1 MCIRDRTVDNSRS
14 TVGMTIRVRIRINKA
29 KAYDKTTYIGPG
41 ESKTLTLLSGIPS
54 ATYKLRFIIK
64 DDLSGQ
70 KTKGGVKKVLDCV
83 DDPSPTTTTTLP
95 GPPTINPSVSNTR
108 NECSGGAKLTHFHM
122 ANSESSNANAY
133 FLAEYSLDGGE
144 SWSTL
149 VSNQSVAPGS
159 SEMASVNV
167 PSGQNVRW
175 RYKTSTTSNS
185 FSGGWKRWGP
195 DFTVD
200 CPTTTTTDPT
210 TNTTI
215 DPSTTTT
222 LPDGTTTTTL
232 PGSSTTT
239 TTVPGPIDPEILLP
253 DPDPEEVCNP
263 TSFQELLECIVDP
276 TDPDP
281 TDPLVDDFCEDMIL
295 EEGDICEAPL
305 TDEDG
310 NDFLEWDDG
319 DEDIYFTDGSYNVTY
334 IYREDSISLAATGI
348 NLDYIV
354 LSGSVF
360 LVGGVILFT
369 SSRKRKLMESEISL
383 EDIYKHAFKLK
394 TKIEK
399 LIQEKVE
406 ISIDINKFA
415 PYAKS
420 FTTYQS
426 EIQALDSELQYTLV
440 AIENI
445 KSICKEENTELTKE
459 ILEERLGLISN
470 NFQII
475 YSGNELDAKIAE
487 KKVFSPKKDT
497 KKIKRKFFDRKKLKR
512 PALGF
517 AVLSIITGMGLG
529 IYATQQMF
537 LSNVQQDNAQAYLEQ
552 IYLGEEINDVNSSA
566 IFSNPLRFFQSDN
579 PVFETLQD
587 FTVIDQSAK
596 IEEFQP
602 EIFGILEIPD
612 INVNQYVVSGTDELS
627 LQFGPG
633 HYLGTKLPGSG
644 GNVGIAGHRTTYG
657 APFSRLDLVEVGDQ
671 IYLTFGSNKYHY
683 IVDDIEIVDAIT
695 GDYVLFN
702 RGDDR
707 LTLTTCHPR
716 YSARQRLVVSGI
728 LTRIES
734 GN

>member
-1 MCIRDRTVDNSRS
+1 MECNDDGTATIGLTVDNSQS

-70 KTKGGVKKVLDCV
+70 KTRGGVKKVLDCV

-95 GPPTINPSVSNTR
+95 VPPTINPSVSNTR
-108 NECSGGAKLTHFHM
+108 NECLGGAKLTHFHM

-445 KSICKEENTELTKE
+445 KSICEEENTELTKE

-657 APFSRLDLVEVGDQ
+657 APFSRLDLVEVGDE

-707 LTLTTCHPR
+707 LTSVSYTHLTLPTIC
-716 YSARQRLVVSGI
+716 SV
-728 LTRIES
+728 
-734 GN
+734 

>member
-1 MCIRDRTVDNSRS
+1 
-14 TVGMTIRVRIRINKA
+14 
-29 KAYDKTTYIGPG
+29 
-41 ESKTLTLLSGIPS
+41 
-54 ATYKLRFIIK
+54 
-64 DDLSGQ
+64 
-70 KTKGGVKKVLDCV
+70 
-83 DDPSPTTTTTLP
+83 
-95 GPPTINPSVSNTR
+95 
-108 NECSGGAKLTHFHM
+108 M
-122 ANSESSNANAY
+122 ANSDSSNANAY

-144 SWSTL
+144 NWSTL

-159 SEMASVNV
+159 SERGSVNV

-195 DFTVD
+195 SFTVD

-210 TNTTI
+210 I
-215 DPSTTTT
+215 TTTT
-222 LPDGTTTTTL
+222 DPTDPD
-232 PGSSTTT
+232 
-239 TTVPGPIDPEILLP
+239 PGPIDPTDP
-253 DPDPEEVCNP
+253 DPINPTDPAPEEVCNP
-263 TSFQELLECIVDP
+263 TNLQELLECIVDP

-295 EEGDICEAPL
+295 EEDDICEAPL
-305 TDEDG
+305 TDETG
-310 NDFLEWDDG
+310 NDFLEWDD
-319 DEDIYFTDGSYNVTY
+319 DDDIYFTDGSYNVTY
-334 IYREDSISLAATGI
+334 IYREDSIALAATGI

-354 LSGSVF
+354 ISGSVF

-445 KSICKEENTELTKE
+445 KSICEEENTELTKE

-475 YSGNELDAKIAE
+475 YSGNKLDAKIPE

-517 AVLSIITGMGLG
+517 AVLSIITGMGFG

-552 IYLGEEINDVNSSA
+552 IYLGEEIKDVDPPA
-566 IFSNPLRFFQSDN
+566 IFSNPLRLFQSDV

-596 IEEFQP
+596 IKEFQP

-612 INVNQYVVSGTDELS
+612 INVNQYVVSGTDELN

-657 APFSRLDLVEVGDQ
+657 APFSRLDLVEIGDE
-671 IYLTFGSNKYHY
+671 IYLTYGSNKYYY
-683 IVDDIEIVDAIT
+683 IVDDIEVVDANT

>member
-1 MCIRDRTVDNSRS
+1 M
-14 TVGMTIRVRIRINKA
+14 RIRINKA
-29 KAYDKTTYIGPG
+29 KVVDQTFSIAAG
-41 ESKTLTLLSGIPS
+41 ETRDLTTLLSVPNGS
-54 ATYKLRFIIK
+54 TYKLRFIIK
-64 DDLSGQ
+64 DDLSGR
-70 KTKGGVKKVLDCV
+70 KTKGGTKKVLDCI

-95 GPPTINPSVSNTR
+95 GLPTINPSVSNTR
-108 NECSGGAKLTHFHM
+108 EECSGGAKLIHFNM
-122 ANSESSNANAY
+122 ANSDSSNANAY
-133 FLAEYSLDGGE
+133 FLTEYSLDGGE
-144 SWSTL
+144 NWSTL

-159 SEMASVNV
+159 SERGSVNV

-195 DFTVD
+195 SFTVD

-210 TNTTI
+210 TNTTT
-215 DPSTTTT
+215 DPTTNTTTDPTITTTT
-222 LPDGTTTTTL
+222 DPTDPD
-232 PGSSTTT
+232 
-239 TTVPGPIDPEILLP
+239 PGPIDPTDPGPIDP
-253 DPDPEEVCNP
+253 TDPGPIDPTDPDPINPTDPDPEELCNP
-263 TSFQELLECIVDP
+263 TNIQELLECIVDPTDPDP

-295 EEGDICEAPL
+295 EEDDICEAPL
-305 TDEDG
+305 TDETG
-310 NDFLEWDDG
+310 NDFLEWDD
-319 DEDIYFTDGSYNVTY
+319 DDDIYFTDGSYNVTY
-334 IYREDSISLAATGI
+334 IYREDSIALAATGI

-445 KSICKEENTELTKE
+445 KSICEEENTELTKE

-475 YSGNELDAKIAE
+475 YSGNKLDAKIAE

-517 AVLSIITGMGLG
+517 AVLSIITGMGFG

-552 IYLGEEINDVNSSA
+552 IYLGEEIKDVDPPA
-566 IFSNPLRFFQSDN
+566 IFSNPLRLFQSDI

-602 EIFGILEIPD
+602 EIFGLLEIPD

-657 APFSRLDLVEVGDQ
+657 APFSRLDLVEIGDE
-671 IYLTFGSNKYHY
+671 IHLTFGSNKFHY
-683 IVDDIEIVDAIT
+683 IVDDIEVVDADT

>member
-1 MCIRDRTVDNSRS
+1 M
-14 TVGMTIRVRIRINKA
+14 
-29 KAYDKTTYIGPG
+29 
-41 ESKTLTLLSGIPS
+41 
-54 ATYKLRFIIK
+54 
-64 DDLSGQ
+64 
-70 KTKGGVKKVLDCV
+70 
-83 DDPSPTTTTTLP
+83 
-95 GPPTINPSVSNTR
+95 
-108 NECSGGAKLTHFHM
+108 
-122 ANSESSNANAY
+122 
-133 FLAEYSLDGGE
+133 
-144 SWSTL
+144 
-149 VSNQSVAPGS
+149 
-159 SEMASVNV
+159 
-167 PSGQNVRW
+167 
-175 RYKTSTTSNS
+175 
-185 FSGGWKRWGP
+185 
-195 DFTVD
+195 
-200 CPTTTTTDPT
+200 
-210 TNTTI
+210 
-215 DPSTTTT
+215 
-222 LPDGTTTTTL
+222 
-232 PGSSTTT
+232 
-239 TTVPGPIDPEILLP
+239 
-253 DPDPEEVCNP
+253 
-263 TSFQELLECIVDP
+263 
-276 TDPDP
+276 
-281 TDPLVDDFCEDMIL
+281 DDFCEDMIL
-295 EEGDICEAPL
+295 EEDDICEAPL
-305 TDEDG
+305 TDETG
-310 NDFLEWDDG
+310 NDFLEWDD
-319 DEDIYFTDGSYNVTY
+319 DDDIYFTDGSYNVTY
-334 IYREDSISLAATGI
+334 IYREDSIALAATGI

-354 LSGSVF
+354 ISGSVF

-445 KSICKEENTELTKE
+445 KSICEEENTELTKE

-475 YSGNELDAKIAE
+475 YSGNKLDAKIPE

-517 AVLSIITGMGLG
+517 AVLSIITGMGFG

-552 IYLGEEINDVNSSA
+552 IYLGEEIKDVDPPA
-566 IFSNPLRFFQSDN
+566 IFSNPLRLFQSDV

-596 IEEFQP
+596 IKEFQP

-612 INVNQYVVSGTDELS
+612 INVNQYVVSGTDELN

-657 APFSRLDLVEVGDQ
+657 APFSRLDLVEIGDE
-671 IYLTFGSNKYHY
+671 IYLTYGSNKYYY
-683 IVDDIEIVDAIT
+683 IVDDIEVVDANT

>member
-1 MCIRDRTVDNSRS
+1 MCIRDRFKPFITNIMECNDDGTATIGLTVDNSQS

-108 NECSGGAKLTHFHM
+108 NECLGGAKLTHFHM

-215 DPSTTTT
+215 DPTTTTT

-263 TSFQELLECIVDP
+263 TSLQELLECIVDPTDPDPTDPDPTDPDP

-445 KSICKEENTELTKE
+445 KSICEEENTELTKE

-475 YSGNELDAKIAE
+475 YSGNELDAKIGE
-487 KKVFSPKKDT
+487 KKVFSPKKET

-517 AVLSIITGMGLG
+517 AVLSIITGMGFG

-552 IYLGEEINDVNSSA
+552 IYLGEEIKDVDPPA
-566 IFSNPLRFFQSDN
+566 IFSNPLRLFQSDI

-602 EIFGILEIPD
+602 EIFGLLEIPG
-612 INVNQYVVSGTDELS
+612 INVNQYVVSGTDELN

-657 APFSRLDLVEVGDQ
+657 APFSRLDLVEIGDE
-671 IYLTFGSNKYHY
+671 IYLTYGSNKYHY
-683 IVDDIEIVDAIT
+683 IVDDLSLIHI
-695 GDYVLFN
+695 
-702 RGDDR
+702 
-707 LTLTTCHPR
+707 
-716 YSARQRLVVSGI
+716 
-728 LTRIES
+728 
-734 GN
+734 

>member
-1 MCIRDRTVDNSRS
+1 
-14 TVGMTIRVRIRINKA
+14 
-29 KAYDKTTYIGPG
+29 
-41 ESKTLTLLSGIPS
+41 
-54 ATYKLRFIIK
+54 
-64 DDLSGQ
+64 
-70 KTKGGVKKVLDCV
+70 
-83 DDPSPTTTTTLP
+83 
-95 GPPTINPSVSNTR
+95 
-108 NECSGGAKLTHFHM
+108 M
-122 ANSESSNANAY
+122 ANSDSSNANAY
-133 FLAEYSLDGGE
+133 FLAEYSLDGGKN
-144 SWSTL
+144 WSTL
-149 VSNQSVAPGS
+149 VSNRSVPPGS
-159 SEMASVNV
+159 SERGSVNV

-195 DFTVD
+195 SFTVD
-200 CPTTTTTDPT
+200 CPTTTTTTGPTPT
-210 TNTTI
+210 TTI
-215 DPSTTTT
+215 GPV
-222 LPDGTTTTTL
+222 
-232 PGSSTTT
+232 STTT
-239 TTVPGPIDPEILLP
+239 TTIPTNPTDPEVCLLSRVSIFNLQNLLDCIDNNKP
-253 DPDPEEVCNP
+253 DPTDPDPTDPDP
-263 TSFQELLECIVDP
+263 TDPDP

-295 EEGDICEAPL
+295 EEDDICEAPL
-305 TDEDG
+305 TDESG
-310 NDFLEWDDG
+310 NDFLEWDD
-319 DEDIYFTDGSYNVTY
+319 DDDIYFTDGSYNVTY
-334 IYREDSISLAATGI
+334 IYREDSIALAATGI

-354 LSGSVF
+354 ISGSVF

-445 KSICKEENTELTKE
+445 KSICEEENTELTKE

-517 AVLSIITGMGLG
+517 AVLSIITGMGFG

-552 IYLGEEINDVNSSA
+552 IYLGEEIKEVDPPA
-566 IFSNPLRFFQSDN
+566 IFSNPLRLFQSDI

-657 APFSRLDLVEVGDQ
+657 APFSRLDLVEIGDE
-671 IYLTFGSNKYHY
+671 IHLTFGSNKFHY
-683 IVDDIEIVDAIT
+683 IVDDIEVVDADT

>member
-1 MCIRDRTVDNSRS
+1 M
-14 TVGMTIRVRIRINKA
+14 RIRINKA
-29 KAYDKTTYIGPG
+29 KVVDQTFSIAAG
-41 ESKTLTLLSGIPS
+41 ETRDLTTLLSVPNGS
-54 ATYKLRFIIK
+54 TYKLRFIIK
-64 DDLSGQ
+64 DELSGR
-70 KTKGGVKKVLDCV
+70 KTKGGTKKVLDCI

-108 NECSGGAKLTHFHM
+108 NECSGGAKLIHFNM
-122 ANSESSNANAY
+122 ANSDSSNANAY
-133 FLAEYSLDGGE
+133 FLAEYSLDGGKN
-144 SWSTL
+144 WSTL
-149 VSNQSVAPGS
+149 VSNRSVPPGS
-159 SEMASVNV
+159 SERGSVNV

-195 DFTVD
+195 SFTVD
-200 CPTTTTTDPT
+200 CPTPTTTTGPTPT
-210 TNTTI
+210 TTI
-215 DPSTTTT
+215 GPV
-222 LPDGTTTTTL
+222 
-232 PGSSTTT
+232 STTT
-239 TTVPGPIDPEILLP
+239 TTIPTNPTDPEACLLSRVSIFNIENLLDCIDNNKP
-253 DPDPEEVCNP
+253 DPTDPDPTDPDP
-263 TSFQELLECIVDP
+263 TDPDP

-295 EEGDICEAPL
+295 EEDDICEAPL
-305 TDEDG
+305 TDESG
-310 NDFLEWDDG
+310 NDFLEWDD
-319 DEDIYFTDGSYNVTY
+319 DDDIYFTDGSYNVTY
-334 IYREDSISLAATGI
+334 IYREDSIALAATGI

-354 LSGSVF
+354 ISGSVF

-445 KSICKEENTELTKE
+445 KSICEEENTELTKE
-459 ILEERLGLISN
+459 ILEERLGLISY

-475 YSGNELDAKIAE
+475 YSGNKLDAKISE

-517 AVLSIITGMGLG
+517 AVLSIITGMGFG

-552 IYLGEEINDVNSSA
+552 IYLGEEIKEVDPPA
-566 IFSNPLRFFQSDN
+566 IFSNPLRLFQSDI

-596 IEEFQP
+596 IDEFQP
-602 EIFGILEIPD
+602 EIFGLLEIPG
-612 INVNQYVVSGTDELS
+612 INVNQYVVSGTDELN

-657 APFSRLDLVEVGDQ
+657 APFSRLDLVEIGDE
-671 IYLTFGSNKYHY
+671 IYLTYGSNKYYY
-683 IVDDIEIVDAIT
+683 IVDDIEVVDANT
-695 GDYVLFN
+695 VDYVLFN